1 MINGILGKKVGMTQ
15 IFTEEG
21 DLVPV
26 TVIQAGPCTVVG
38 KKTIEKDGFNAV
50 QLGFLASNPKRVN
63 KPLLGHFKKNKV
75 PPAKFLKEMRCDVK
89 DMKPGQIICVDIFKV
104 GEKVKVT
111 GVSKGRGFAGVMK
124 RHGFAG
130 APASRGSHEAFRHG
144 GSIGQASYPGKVF
157 KGKKMPGHMGNSKVT
172 VKNLE
177 VTDVKKD
184 ENLILVKGAVPG
196 RNGGFLVI
204 NKTIDL

>member
-21 DLVPV
+21 NLVPV
-26 TVIQAGPCTVVG
+26 TVIEAGPCTVVG
-38 KKTIEKDGFNAV
+38 KKTIEKDGFSAV
-50 QLGFLASNPKRVN
+50 QLGFIASNPKRMN

-75 PPAKFLKEMRCDVK
+75 APAKLLKEIRCDVN
-89 DMKPGQIICVDIFKV
+89 DVKPGQVICVDIFKV

-130 APASRGSHEAFRHG
+130 APASRGTHEAFRHG
-144 GSIGQASYPGKVF
+144 GSIGQASFPGKVY

-177 VTDVKKD
+177 VTDVKKA
-184 ENLILVKGAVPG
+184 ENLILLKGAVPG

-204 NKTIDL
+204 NKNH